1 MILEA
6 LARYYGRMCGE
17 GAGEEAIAARGF
29 EMRSIPFLILLNSK
43 GEFLDLLDN
52 RESGSLIPVPK
63 GVKRTSGIAANLLWD
78 TSSYVLGH
86 PGPAP
91 GPYGVQRAKAKQL
104 SFISR
109 IKEVFPG
116 PERDEGVG
124 AVLAFLEEGD
134 CGKLFSH
141 PLWREAEER
150 SPYLTFQLETDPFP
164 VCRRPAVVA
173 AIQAAAEPAPP
184 DGREPCL
191 MTGESDVPA
200 KLHAA
205 IKGVWGAQSTGATI
219 VSFNH
224 DAFRSFGKE
233 QGHNAPVGK
242 RVEFAYTTALNALLA
257 RGSRQR
263 LQVGEMS
270 TVFWTEQK
278 SRFEE
283 TFADLF
289 KEPGKDSGPSRAEE
303 GAAPFPAL
311 RALEGDATP
320 FFLLGL
326 VPNAGRL
333 AVRFW
338 HVDTVGSVIRNIR
351 QHVNDCSIVHGRQ
364 QPEQPSFF
372 RLLLATAPMGKAEN
386 IQPGL
391 AVEYLRAI
399 VTGSQY
405 PHSLLNSVLARC
417 RADGGITH
425 AQSAIIKAVLVRQ
438 ARSGSGKEI
447 AMALDANDTTAG
459 YLLGRLFCVLEWA
472 EERAVKGLNLTIRE
486 RFYSMAC
493 STPSSVFPHL
503 MKLKNYHL
511 AMIDDKGQ
519 ALQLE
524 RMIGE
529 ILSGVQLFPAQ
540 LTLQDQGRFAV
551 GYYHQRQSFFDT
563 QTAREE

>member
-6 LARYYGRMCGE
+6 LARYYSRMSE
-17 GAGEEAIAARGF
+17 GAGEGAIAAPGF
-29 EMRSIPFLILLNSK
+29 EMRSIPFLILLNST
-43 GEFLDLLDN
+43 GDFLDLLDN
-52 RESGSLIPVPK
+52 RESGSPILVPK

-78 TSSYVLGH
+78 TSPYVLGH
-86 PGPAP
+86 AGPAP
-91 GPYGVQRAKAKQL
+91 EQHGAQRAKAKQF
-104 SFISR
+104 SFIAR
-109 IKEVFPG
+109 IREAFPG
-116 PERDEGVG
+116 PERDEGIG

-134 CGKLFSH
+134 CRKLFSH

-150 SPYLTFQLETDPFP
+150 SPYLTFQLDSDPYP

-173 AIQAAAEPAPP
+173 AIQAAAQPAPP
-184 DGREPCL
+184 DGRETCL
-191 MTGESDVPA
+191 VTGESDVPA

-242 RVEFAYTTALNALLA
+242 RAEFAYTTALNTLLA
-257 RGSRQR
+257 KGSRQR

-283 TFADLF
+283 IFADLF
-289 KEPGKDSGPSRAEE
+289 KEPGKEPEPSEAGAVAPFSRA
-303 GAAPFPAL
+303 L
-311 RALEGDATP
+311 SALEEDATP

-326 VPNAGRL
+326 APNAGRL

-338 HVDTVGSVIRNIR
+338 HVDAVANIIRNIR
-351 QHVNDCSIVHGRQ
+351 QHVNDCSIVHGRR
-364 QPEQPSFF
+364 QPEQPSLF

-405 PHSLLNSVLARC
+405 PHSLLPSVLARC
-417 RADGGITH
+417 RADGGITYS
-425 AQSAIIKAVLVRQ
+425 QSAIIKAVLVRQ

-447 AMALDANDTTAG
+447 AVALDATDTTAG

-472 EERAVKGLNLTIRE
+472 EERAVQGLNLTIRE

-529 ILSGVQLFPAQ
+529 ILSGIQLFPSQ

-551 GYYHQRQSFFDT
+551 GYYHQRQSFFAT
-563 QTAREE
+563 ETAREE